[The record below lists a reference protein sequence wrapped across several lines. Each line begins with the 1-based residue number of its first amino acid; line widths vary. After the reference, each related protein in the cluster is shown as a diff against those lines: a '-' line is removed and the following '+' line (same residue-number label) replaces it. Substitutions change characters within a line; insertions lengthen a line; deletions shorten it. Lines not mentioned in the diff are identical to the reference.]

1 MPVKLF
7 FLSALSLF
15 FYATVGQ
22 GPQGITSD
30 EYGLVKSG
38 HIKYLIDSANHQN
51 PELLSLTSF
60 RQSEQDVVTLD
71 FVNTALWFYLPIKPE
86 KKDRNIF
93 LVINNPLIDSLEVF
107 VRSDGGA
114 WEPVSTTGVMYPFES
129 RPVIHQN
136 FVFPLKIK
144 DGETVEWLFRTRF
157 SVPPQF
163 PVKIYNDL
171 TVLDRLGSW
180 DYFKGVFYGIMLVM
194 FLYNLF
200 VSVITRDRAYYYY
213 VAYVLFIAL
222 TQTVLDGSFE
232 KHFMDVSPWTLKMM
246 LISFPA
252 LSGIAA
258 LQFAK
263 SFMHIKELKSRW
275 YYVIVVSQFIYL
287 VAIVLAFLGLHQ
299 MAYRNIDIGGGIAAL
314 VGFGASIHLSLRGHR
329 SARIF
334 LGAWSFFMASIIIYV
349 LRTYGV
355 LPYNQFTENVLLV
368 GIASEVILLS
378 IALAD
383 RINILR
389 KERQESQEEAL
400 RVSLENER
408 IIRDQNITLEKK
420 VSERTLEL
428 EEANEELSVTLTNL
442 RETQTQLVDAEKM
455 ASLGQLTA
463 GIAHEINNPIN
474 FVSSNIQPLTRDLDE
489 IYEILD
495 AYKEV
500 EGDAVEEKL
509 AKAHELR
516 EELDY
521 DFIKDE
527 INDLVKGISD
537 GAERTSEIVMGL
549 RSFSRLDEDAVK
561 LADVSEGIASTLV
574 LLRTKL
580 NGSIEIEE
588 DYQPDLQEI
597 ECFPGKLNQV
607 FMNILNNAIYAVD
620 HKTYQEGEAGP
631 KISIKTRKLHDE
643 RVEIHFKDNG
653 IGMDEDTQKKVFDP
667 FFTTKDVGEGTGL
680 GMSIVYKIIDKHG
693 GEVSVESEEG
703 VGTDFVITLPMRQ
716 PKEFE

>member
-1 MPVKLF
+1 MQLKIYLLSTFLAF
-7 FLSALSLF
+7 FLSA
-15 FYATVGQ
+15 VGQ
-22 GPQGITSD
+22 SPEAANTD
-30 EYGLVKSG
+30 NYGLVRAGQIS
-38 HIKYLIDSANHQN
+38 YFIDSSDAILPNK
-51 PELLSLTSF
+51 LSF
-60 RQSEQDVVTLD
+60 DQFIQSEQDVVTMD
-71 FVNTALWFYLPIKPE
+71 FVDHALWFHLPFE
-86 KKDRNIF
+86 AQAEERDVF
-93 LVINNPLIDSLEVF
+93 LNINNPLIDSLDVF
-107 VRSDGGA
+107 IRRNNGA
-114 WEPVSTTGVMYPFES
+114 WEHKSSTGLMHPFDS
-129 RPVIHQN
+129 RPITHQN
-136 FVFPLKIK
+136 FIFPLNIK
-144 DGETVEWLFRTRF
+144 AGEQVEWLFRTRF

-163 PVKIYNDL
+163 PVKIYSEI
-171 TVLDRLGSW
+171 TVVDRLGSW

-200 VSVITRDRAYYYY
+200 VSVITRDKAYYYY

-222 TQTVLDGSFE
+222 TQTILDGSFE
-232 KHFMDVSPWTLKMM
+232 KYFLDANPRMLKIM
-246 LISFPA
+246 LITFPA
-252 LSGIAA
+252 LGGIAA

-263 SFMHIKELKSRW
+263 VFMRLKEIKSRW
-275 YYVIVVSQFIYL
+275 FYVMIAAQWLYL
-287 VAIVLAFLGLHQ
+287 AAIILAVFGFEKL
-299 MAYRNIDIGGGIAAL
+299 AYRNIDIGGGIAAL
-314 VGFGASIHLSLRGHR
+314 IGFGASIYLSVRGYR
-329 SARIF
+329 SAKIF
-334 LGAWSFFMASIIIYV
+334 LGAWSFFMASVIIYV
-349 LRTYGV
+349 LRTYGF
-355 LPYNQFTENVLLV
+355 LPYNPFTENVLLV

-389 KERQESQEEAL
+389 KEKQESQEEAL
-400 RVSLENER
+400 SASLENER
-408 IIRDQNITLEKK
+408 IIRDQNVTLEKK
-420 VSERTLEL
+420 VGERTLEL
-428 EEANEELSVTLTNL
+428 EEANEELSVTLSNL

-474 FVSSNIQPLTRDLDE
+474 FVSSNIQPLSRDLE
-489 IYEILD
+489 EVYQIIN
-495 AYKEV
+495 AYSEV
-500 EGDAVEEKL
+500 EGDGLEEKL
-509 AKAHELR
+509 QVAHDLR

-521 DFIKDE
+521 SFIKEE

-580 NGSIEIEE
+580 SGSTKIEE
-588 DYQPDLQEI
+588 DYEPDLVEI
-597 ECFPGKLNQV
+597 ECYPGKLNQV

-620 HKTYQEGEAGP
+620 HKSYAEGESAI
-631 KISIKTRKLHDE
+631 ISIKTQKSGDE
-643 RVEIHFKDNG
+643 VEIHFKDNG
-653 IGMDEDTQKKVFDP
+653 TGMDEETQKKVFDP

-693 GEVSVESEEG
+693 GKVNVRSELG